1 MPTPAG
7 LHWGLPAWPT
17 PSPGRAR
24 SRWQLQLGSLLT
36 EGIPRGAALDLRPGR
51 MVPEGPPQA
60 QFVQGGLSLALCS
73 APLRVGRH
81 RAGASAGPLRQLRA
95 SWPQWGW
102 DGSHS
107 VWGAPAQLS
116 GGCRRAGQGGMR
128 QFGSGRSR
136 AWSGAS
142 RRMGPAPQERR
153 HTART
158 RWGQEHEQKPAHPSG
173 PGALLPL
180 GGLLLT
186 GTIRTTLLSGIED
199 ATADPQLSV
208 PRAPPAPNPRP
219 GASCI
224 PVNRVPHGL
233 VLGRM
238 DNMMHQ

>member
-60 QFVQGGLSLALCS
+60 QFVQGGLSFALCS

-116 GGCRRAGQGGMR
+116 GGLQESWAGGDEAVWVR
-128 QFGSGRSR
+128 QEQSVVRCQQEDGTSSTGEETHGEDTAGSGTR
-136 AWSGAS
+136 AEAS
-142 RRMGPAPQERR
+142 SSQWARGSPA
-153 HTART
+153 
-158 RWGQEHEQKPAHPSG
+158 
-173 PGALLPL
+173 
-180 GGLLLT
+180 
-186 GTIRTTLLSGIED
+186 
-199 ATADPQLSV
+199 
-208 PRAPPAPNPRP
+208 
-219 GASCI
+219 
-224 PVNRVPHGL
+224 
-233 VLGRM
+233 LGRALAHRYNQ
-238 DNMMHQ
+238 DHLT